1 MSTHRDPRT
10 RRAHRLAAVAGGLPP
25 GLAAAEADPDEPR
38 TEAQKDWDAITPRTQ
53 DQLNAAVRLELGLDD
68 WRTQARTEHQLD
80 DADADRAAPLDL
92 GPGWPPD
99 YPEVAPAVNL
109 PAEGA
114 SSGLPAAELTVNL
127 PADWS
132 QLPCTCHPSSAC
144 LDSCPACAHMPED
157 VACPA
162 VAASALA
169 ASAEDAAEWRAA
181 DADDLE
187 HDGRAAGVAVPE
199 PGPAPAAS
207 SSSVPTVGGRVLA
220 WASRHDARSLEF
232 LVRDRLA
239 QRVPIQD
246 RGWEHGPALDQ
257 GTVPPLSL
265 HDGSSCTGH
274 MAVNLRNMLELMAAP
289 PTARPGDVDLLGH
302 QEAVAIYDQAQQL
315 DEWPGDDYPGTS
327 VLAMM
332 KAGQAAGW
340 WSTYL
345 WAKGTRDIAQAILQ
359 VGPVGIG
366 VPLTQGMVTP
376 DADGI
381 VTATGA
387 QLGGHAMA
395 VWALRRTVGG
405 RPGPWF
411 GLLQSYGDGVGHH
424 GELWIHHA
432 DLAHLL
438 AGVGEAAI
446 PLLGTGGQL

>member
-80 DADADRAAPLDL
+80 DADAD
-92 GPGWPPD
+92 
-99 YPEVAPAVNL
+99 
-109 PAEGA
+109 
-114 SSGLPAAELTVNL
+114 
-127 PADWS
+127 
-132 QLPCTCHPSSAC
+132 
-144 LDSCPACAHMPED
+144 
-157 VACPA
+157 
-162 VAASALA
+162 
-169 ASAEDAAEWRAA
+169 
-181 DADDLE
+181 
-187 HDGRAAGVAVPE
+187 
-199 PGPAPAAS
+199 
-207 SSSVPTVGGRVLA
+207 
-220 WASRHDARSLEF
+220 
-232 LVRDRLA
+232 
-239 QRVPIQD
+239 
-246 RGWEHGPALDQ
+246 
-257 GTVPPLSL
+257 
-265 HDGSSCTGH
+265 
-274 MAVNLRNMLELMAAP
+274 
-289 PTARPGDVDLLGH
+289 
-302 QEAVAIYDQAQQL
+302 
-315 DEWPGDDYPGTS
+315 
-327 VLAMM
+327 
-332 KAGQAAGW
+332 
-340 WSTYL
+340 
-345 WAKGTRDIAQAILQ
+345 
-359 VGPVGIG
+359 
-366 VPLTQGMVTP
+366 
-376 DADGI
+376 GI